1 MANRPDQH
9 DRQEESQLEQLL
21 KTSYGNTPPSDEF
34 QATLLDQLDEE
45 YQRTYLS
52 SAAAGKLDAQPGSQR
67 QNNRPRRLIGLRLAV
82 SMAVAASL
90 LLIVTLWN
98 SQNAFGWAA
107 MLRALENCG
116 WVQAD
121 AESAGLSGWVSSQ
134 RGVLAIRSGEKV
146 AYFDHSAQT
155 SAQYSAD
162 KQVID
167 QQTMAANS
175 GSLDVGKQ
183 LLSWLLADVTGSAS
197 EQRLS
202 YEVLSE
208 SWRRVGENDQ
218 DVELLVTLR
227 SSDAQR
233 NTYKIRAILNAETQ
247 LPTSVELLSR
257 EQGESKKVL
266 VLEYPSE
273 GPSSIYALGVPRETE
288 VVASPSTV
296 GEELRV
302 ARDTESARVFG
313 TGAPAT
319 QEREVARLAVRPALD
334 AREVNESSEQLA
346 NGKLDTQV
354 GVEKKTDDLEADL
367 LAAPKKQAIDN
378 QNLGLAKEFVKP
390 ATGDRVVADEIV
402 TPQPEAPLT
411 AESSEDQPPAERL
424 AAATPT
430 QTDALPQV
438 DFTKPA
444 LSLAAVVE
452 QLNNQLADHWEQQG
466 ITVAEPATDTEFLR
480 RVYLDL
486 TGRIPVPF
494 EVYEYLEADPQTR
507 REQLVDQLLESRDH
521 ATHLATVWRK
531 LLLPDAVDTNIYGGT
546 GKFDEWLADRFE
558 QNLPYDELVEQLL
571 LAEGRVSDSG
581 PILFYAALKLNPEE
595 LAAKT
600 ARTFLGMRM
609 ECAQCHD
616 HPFDDSISQDDFWGF
631 AAHFAQISRPKG
643 KIEMTSSVLRVR
655 DNDRGEVMMPDTEDV
670 VPPQLPYDIAI
681 RTDQTAEGDQKSRR
695 QQLVEWLTTKQNSR
709 FARATVNRV
718 WQHLFGLGL
727 VEPADDMRADNMPT
741 CPEVLD
747 NLSHDFAAHDYDLRR
762 LLRTLVLSDAYQLS
776 SRAKADE
783 PSQSLEFARM
793 NIKSFTADQL
803 YDCINVATE
812 PSLGGGQEGDGGSL
826 VRFGNAARQAFIQ
839 QFKAPPGQRTDYQAG
854 IPQALTLMHGQLV
867 HGATDL
873 ATSGLLKGINAPF
886 YSGDDERIETLFLAT
901 LSRFPD
907 ESELEAM
914 LNHVKAA
921 EDDEGR
927 LRAFGDVLWA
937 LLNSAEF
944 TFIH

>member
-9 DRQEESQLEQLL
+9 DNQQEAQIEELL
-21 KTSYGNTPPSDEF
+21 KTSYGDTPPSDEF
-34 QATLLDQLDEE
+34 QATLLRQLDRE
-45 YQRTYLS
+45 YQQTYFS
-52 SAAAGKLDAQPGSQR
+52 SPDPAKREATCDTLRRDS
-67 QNNRPRRLIGLRLAV
+67 RPRRLIGLRLAV
-82 SMAVAASL
+82 TMAVAASL
-90 LLIVTLWN
+90 LLMVTLWN
-98 SQNAFGWAA
+98 SQNAYGLAA

-121 AESAGLSGWVSSQ
+121 SESVGSSSWISSQ
-134 RGVLAIRSGEKV
+134 RGVLAIRSGEEV
-146 AYFDHSAQT
+146 AFFDHRMQT
-155 SAQYSAD
+155 SARYSAD
-162 KQVID
+162 HQVIY
-167 QQTMAANS
+167 QQAMADA
-175 GSLDVGKQ
+175 GPLDVGEQ
-183 LLSWLLADVTGSAS
+183 LLSRLLANGTDAADRQSPG
-197 EQRLS
+197 
-202 YEVLSE
+202 YDVLSE
-208 SWRRVGENDQ
+208 SWRHVGENGQ

-233 NTYKIRAILNAETQ
+233 NTHRVRALLDAETH
-247 LPTSVELLSR
+247 LPKSVELLSR
-257 EQGESKKVL
+257 EQGAPTKML
-266 VLEYPSE
+266 VLKYPSE
-273 GPSSIYALGVPRETE
+273 GPSSIFALGVPRETE
-288 VVASPSTV
+288 VVASLSDS
-296 GEELRV
+296 GERFRA
-302 ARDTESARVFG
+302 ARDTESTRVLG
-313 TGAPAT
+313 TSDSSTAK
-319 QEREVARLAVRPALD
+319 REVARVAVRPALD
-334 AREVNESSEQLA
+334 GREGDDSGEELA
-346 NGKLDTQV
+346 NRII
-354 GVEKKTDDLEADL
+354 DDRDGDERQADDPQADV
-367 LAAPKKQAIDN
+367 LAAPAKQAIGSES
-378 QNLGLAKEFVKP
+378 LGLAKEFVKP
-390 ATGDRVVADEIV
+390 ATGNRVVADEIV
-402 TPQPEAPLT
+402 TPKAGGPQPAD
-411 AESSEDQPPAERL
+411 SSEDQPPAERI
-424 AAATPT
+424 ASATPAQAT
-430 QTDALPQV
+430 TLPQIN
-438 DFTKPA
+438 FATPA
-444 LSLAAVVE
+444 LSLPAVVE
-452 QLNNQLADHWEQQG
+452 QLNSQLANHWEQQG

-494 EVYEYLEADPQTR
+494 EVYEYLQADPQTR
-507 REQLVDQLLESRDH
+507 REELVDRLLESRDH

-531 LLLPDAVDTNIYGGT
+531 LLLPDGVDTNTYGGT
-546 GKFDEWLADRFE
+546 GKFDEWLADRFD
-558 QNLPYDELVEQLL
+558 QNLPYDKLVSQLL

-655 DNDRGEVMMPDTEDV
+655 DNDRGEVMMPDTEDI
-670 VPPQLPYDIAI
+670 VPPQLPYQVAM
-681 RTDQTAEGDQKSRR
+681 RPEQAGAGGQKSRR
-695 QQLVEWLTTKQNSR
+695 QQLVEWLITKQNSR

-747 NLSHDFAAHDYDLRR
+747 TLSHDFAANDYDLRR

-812 PSLGGGQEGDGGSL
+812 PSSSGGNEGEGGSL

-907 ESELEAM
+907 DSELKAM
-914 LNHVKAA
+914 LGHVEAA
-921 EDDEGR
+921 EDDAGR
-927 LRAFGDVLWA
+927 TRAFGDVLWA